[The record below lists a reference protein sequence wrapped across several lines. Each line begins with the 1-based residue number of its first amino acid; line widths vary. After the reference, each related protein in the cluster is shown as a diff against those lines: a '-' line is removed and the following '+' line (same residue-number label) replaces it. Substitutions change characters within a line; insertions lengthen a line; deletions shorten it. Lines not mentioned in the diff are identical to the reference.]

1 MSSLNKRLITLAVLA
16 VLAAGAF
23 LVVKFVEFG
32 GAEEEEEAADIGYGY
47 EYEMPEPLF
56 PRAVYDI
63 VTSIRVTDNKSGQ
76 VFSAVR
82 DMEAEDSDT
91 WEILEAVEGS
101 DTGLGVDG
109 ASLSGAVASLPTMY
123 PNRVLSEIEMM
134 ATYGLDEP
142 GYTIH
147 FETSGGYMYT
157 LYVGSENPD
166 GSAYYVR
173 LLIKPNTVYLVP
185 TFALDLITVY
195 AEDPPYIQPTPTEEP
210 TQG

>member
-1 MSSLNKRLITLAVLA
+1 MSSLNKRLITLGVLA

-23 LVVKFVEFG
+23 LVVQFVEFG
-32 GAEEEEEAADIGYGY
+32 GQEEEVETADLGY
-47 EYEMPEPLF
+47 EMTEPLF
-56 PRAVYDI
+56 PRALYDV
-63 VTSIRVTDNKSGQ
+63 VTSIRVTDNKTGQ

-82 DMEAEDSDT
+82 DIEAEDPNT
-91 WEILEAVEGS
+91 WEILESVEGS

-109 ASLSGAVASLPTMY
+109 ASLSGAVASLPTLY

-157 LYVGSENPD
+157 LYVGSENPE

-173 LLIKPNTVYLVP
+173 LLISPNTVYLVS
-185 TFALDLITVY
+185 TFTLDIITVY
-195 AEDPPYIQPTPTEEP
+195 TEDPPYIQPTPTGEP